1 MARMY
6 SRKKGKAGS
15 TKPSKKA
22 IPSWMRYKP
31 KEIELLIVKL
41 AKEELTPSQIG
52 LHLRDVYGIP
62 DAGVVLKKKITQ
74 LLKEKNLTQAM
85 PEDLA
90 SLIKRAILIKKHM
103 EQNKKDMSAKR
114 GLQLTESKINRLV
127 KYYKKT
133 KRLPMDWKYDP
144 GNVRLFAE

>member
-22 IPSWMRYKP
+22 IPSWMRYKT
-31 KEIELLIVKL
+31 KEVELLVIKL
-41 AKEELTPSQIG
+41 AKEEFTPSQIG

-62 DAGVVLKKKITQ
+62 DASAILKKKISAV
-74 LLKEKNLTQAM
+74 LKEKSLLQTI
-85 PEDLA
+85 PDDLQ
-90 SLIKRAILIKKHM
+90 SLIKKSIMIKKHM
-103 EQNKKDMSAKR
+103 EQNKQDQTAKR

-127 KYYKKT
+127 KYYKST
-133 KRLPMDWKYDP
+133 KRLPSDWKYDP
-144 GNVRLFAE
+144 TKVKLIIE

>member
-31 KEIELLIVKL
+31 KEVELLIVKL
-41 AKEELTPSQIG
+41 AKEELTASQIG

-62 DAGVVLKKKITQ
+62 DASAILGKKISDV
-74 LLKEKNLTQAM
+74 LKEKNLIQTI
-85 PEDLA
+85 PEDLVA
-90 SLIKRAILIKKHM
+90 LIKKSILIKKHL
-103 EQNKKDMSAKR
+103 EQNRKDMTGKR

-133 KRLPMDWKYDP
+133 KRLSKDWKYDP
-144 GNVRLFAE
+144 TNVRLMVE